1 MHEDRRVNM
10 MDGCPLIYIPSKYGF
25 SGTKGEA
32 IAPFFNDPGNAFVH
46 NIDPDLIVLGR

>member
-25 SGTKGEA
+25 SETIGIA
-32 IAPFFNDPGNAFVH
+32 IADIF
-46 NIDPDLIVLGR
+46 